1 MQMTWVG
8 APTIYYGDEAGVC
21 GWTDPDNRRSYPW
34 GKEDHELIRFHKE
47 MIRIHKDYEV
57 FSTGSL
63 LYLHAENNL
72 IGYGRFNEKEQGV
85 ANGCRMA
92 CMMYTCEEGF
102 DMAARMCRVE
112 NGKVKVEIGKN
123 GAVLWK
129 TLSM

>member
-1 MQMTWVG
+1 MEG
-8 APTIYYGDEAGVC
+8 EE
-21 GWTDPDNRRSYPW
+21 R
-34 GKEDHELIRFHKE
+34 
-47 MIRIHKDYEV
+47 EV
-57 FSTGSL
+57 EVDVWRL
-63 LYLHAENNL
+63 
-72 IGYGRFNEKEQGV
+72 GV

-92 CMMYTCEEGF
+92 CMMYTCQEGF